1 MKRLFFLTAIAVL
14 LGVVSATAQ
23 QIAVVSEGG
32 ETSVFTTLQAA
43 IEGADPGSVIYLPG
57 GGFTISDDVKIT
69 KKLTIIGIGHRY
81 DNDNVDGNTKILG
94 NVWFNEGSNGS
105 AIIGCYIS
113 GNVNIGEN
121 DATVNYILVK
131 FCNLNSV
138 QVINSTCSD
147 ILINQNYIRST
158 AQFNQS
164 SAKISNNII
173 HSIYGVNNGIITN
186 NLLRDYYGYDPNGHS
201 QYATMHYVCIGANNS
216 TISNNI
222 IIPQDNYIN
231 DFYGPGYY
239 KWMIFEGTENII
251 SSNLLKLDLGNNPI
265 IIGNVDW
272 NDVFVNYNNGSI
284 DPASDFHL
292 KDAYKQYE
300 NVCGIYS
307 GTGFNDHQTAPV
319 PYIVAKRIAEETD
332 AAGQLRIQVRVK
344 AGE

>member
-1 MKRLFFLTAIAVL
+1 MKKKLLLAAMAAIMAIAT
-14 LGVVSATAQ
+14 AMAQ

-32 ETSVFTTLQAA
+32 ETTIHQTLQAA
-43 IEGADPGSVIYLPG
+43 IEGASPGSVIYLSG

-69 KKLTIIGIGHRY
+69 KKLTIIGIGHRF

-94 NVWFNEGSNGS
+94 NVWFNEGSSGS
-105 AIIGCYIS
+105 AIMGCYIT

-121 DATVNYILVK
+121 DASVNYILVK

-138 QVINSTCSD
+138 QVINNTCTD
-147 ILINQNYIRST
+147 ILINQNYIRSP
-158 AQFNQS
+158 ALFNQS

-186 NLLRDYYGYDPNGHS
+186 NLLRDYYAYDPNGVS
-201 QYATMHYVCIGANNS
+201 QYATVHYVCIGANNS
-216 TISNNI
+216 TISNNL
-222 IIPQDNYIN
+222 IIPKDNKID

-239 KWMIFEGTENII
+239 KWMIFEGSENII
-251 SSNLLKLDLGNNPI
+251 SSNLLKLDLGIDPI
-265 IIGNVDW
+265 IIQDVDW
-272 NDVFVNYNNGSI
+272 NDVFVNYNNGNI
-284 DPASDFHL
+284 DPSSDFHL

-307 GTGFNDHQTAPV
+307 GTGFNDHQIAPV

-332 AAGQLRIQVRVK
+332 AAGQLKIQVRVK